1 MTPTTTTPRTPTVME
16 SMHNSQINSKN
27 ARSRRRMIDT
37 NSAPCTRTGLRH
49 CADAY
54 KRDVPIPIFRA
65 SSFGS
70 NALSCYTPPDYRDC
84 IARSVSSSSSSSV
97 TSSSNLESTM
107 NNSIRSVNLF
117 DLIDEEFVVNC
128 GASLGNRCEIDE
140 RMKRRN
146 SFSSDSPSRPLHLQR
161 KSILDMIDRIGTTS
175 EDDNETDSSVMTT
188 RSYPRGVYVVP
199 PKERKT
205 IAVGIQ

>member
-70 NALSCYTPPDYRDC
+70 NALSCCTPDYRDG

-140 RMKRRN
+140 RMKGGIV
-146 SFSSDSPSRPLHLQR
+146 SVV
-161 KSILDMIDRIGTTS
+161 ILPRDLFI
-175 EDDNETDSSVMTT
+175 DNERAFSTWSTVSARRLKMTT
-188 RSYPRGVYVVP
+188 KLILQWWQRGRIL
-199 PKERKT
+199 EEFTWFLRKNEK
-205 IAVGIQ
+205 QSL